1 MASRPPDE
9 NEDQAR
15 NRWAVIQVVRAGGVV
30 MAILGLLT
38 IEGIVPLPE
47 VAGYVLLALGLV
59 DRLAASEGDIESILE
74 AILADVERCAPGAN
88 AATKALLFAAV
99 EGGEAFCMKAADAFI
114 AGMSRDEAREG
125 VAAFNEKRSPSWL
138 PNG

>member
-9 NEDQAR
+9 NEEQAR

-59 DRLAASEGDIESILE
+59 EVFLMPTLLARKWS
-74 AILADVERCAPGAN
+74 
-88 AATKALLFAAV
+88 
-99 EGGEAFCMKAADAFI
+99 
-114 AGMSRDEAREG
+114 SRNR
-125 VAAFNEKRSPSWL
+125 
-138 PNG
+138 

>member
-15 NRWAVIQVVRAGGVV
+15 NRWMLIQVVRISGVV
-30 MAILGLLT
+30 MAIVGLLT

-59 DRLAASEGDIESILE
+59 EVFFMPTLLARKWSSR
-74 AILADVERCAPGAN
+74 ER
-88 AATKALLFAAV
+88 
-99 EGGEAFCMKAADAFI
+99 
-114 AGMSRDEAREG
+114 
-125 VAAFNEKRSPSWL
+125 
-138 PNG
+138 

>member
-1 MASRPPDE
+1 MASLPPDE

-59 DRLAASEGDIESILE
+59 EVFLMPTLLARKWS
-74 AILADVERCAPGAN
+74 
-88 AATKALLFAAV
+88 
-99 EGGEAFCMKAADAFI
+99 
-114 AGMSRDEAREG
+114 SRNR
-125 VAAFNEKRSPSWL
+125 
-138 PNG
+138 

>member
-47 VAGYVLLALGLV
+47 VAGYVLLALGLGEV
-59 DRLAASEGDIESILE
+59 FFMPTLLAPKWSSR
-74 AILADVERCAPGAN
+74 ER
-88 AATKALLFAAV
+88 
-99 EGGEAFCMKAADAFI
+99 
-114 AGMSRDEAREG
+114 
-125 VAAFNEKRSPSWL
+125 
-138 PNG
+138 

>member
-9 NEDQAR
+9 NQEQAR

-47 VAGYVLLALGLV
+47 VAGYVLLALGLAEV
-59 DRLAASEGDIESILE
+59 FLMPTLLARKWS
-74 AILADVERCAPGAN
+74 
-88 AATKALLFAAV
+88 
-99 EGGEAFCMKAADAFI
+99 
-114 AGMSRDEAREG
+114 SRNR
-125 VAAFNEKRSPSWL
+125 
-138 PNG
+138 

>member
-9 NEDQAR
+9 IEDQAR

-59 DRLAASEGDIESILE
+59 EVFLMPTLLARKWS
-74 AILADVERCAPGAN
+74 
-88 AATKALLFAAV
+88 
-99 EGGEAFCMKAADAFI
+99 
-114 AGMSRDEAREG
+114 SRNR
-125 VAAFNEKRSPSWL
+125 
-138 PNG
+138 

>member
-9 NEDQAR
+9 NDDQAR

-59 DRLAASEGDIESILE
+59 EVFLMPTLLARKWS
-74 AILADVERCAPGAN
+74 
-88 AATKALLFAAV
+88 
-99 EGGEAFCMKAADAFI
+99 
-114 AGMSRDEAREG
+114 SRNR
-125 VAAFNEKRSPSWL
+125 
-138 PNG
+138 

>member
-47 VAGYVLLALGLV
+47 VAGYVLLALGLAEV
-59 DRLAASEGDIESILE
+59 FLMPTLLARKWS
-74 AILADVERCAPGAN
+74 
-88 AATKALLFAAV
+88 
-99 EGGEAFCMKAADAFI
+99 
-114 AGMSRDEAREG
+114 SRNR
-125 VAAFNEKRSPSWL
+125 
-138 PNG
+138 

>member
-9 NEDQAR
+9 NEEQAR
-15 NRWAVIQVVRAGGVV
+15 NRWAVIQLVRAGGVV

-59 DRLAASEGDIESILE
+59 EVFLMPTLLARKWSSR
-74 AILADVERCAPGAN
+74 ER
-88 AATKALLFAAV
+88 
-99 EGGEAFCMKAADAFI
+99 
-114 AGMSRDEAREG
+114 
-125 VAAFNEKRSPSWL
+125 
-138 PNG
+138 

>member
-1 MASRPPDE
+1 MVEPVSDE
-9 NEDQAR
+9 VAR

-59 DRLAASEGDIESILE
+59 EVFLMPTLLARKWS
-74 AILADVERCAPGAN
+74 
-88 AATKALLFAAV
+88 
-99 EGGEAFCMKAADAFI
+99 
-114 AGMSRDEAREG
+114 SRNR
-125 VAAFNEKRSPSWL
+125 
-138 PNG
+138 

>member
-9 NEDQAR
+9 NQEQAR

-59 DRLAASEGDIESILE
+59 EVFLMPTLLARTWS
-74 AILADVERCAPGAN
+74 
-88 AATKALLFAAV
+88 
-99 EGGEAFCMKAADAFI
+99 
-114 AGMSRDEAREG
+114 SRNR
-125 VAAFNEKRSPSWL
+125 
-138 PNG
+138 